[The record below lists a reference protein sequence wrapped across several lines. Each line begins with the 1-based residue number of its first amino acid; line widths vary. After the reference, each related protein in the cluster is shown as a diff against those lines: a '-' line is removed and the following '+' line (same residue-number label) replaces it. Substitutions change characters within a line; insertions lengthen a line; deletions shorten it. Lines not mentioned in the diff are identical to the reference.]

1 MRKLSLLAM
10 LIMVITA
17 LFGSVTA
24 AAADTGKGDGDN
36 VILGQQFYHPTS
48 GTVTSIYNW
57 RCPGSDN
64 HDGAD
69 IANAWGTRIR
79 AARGGGLIFKG
90 WMSGY
95 GYTIILQHASNYR
108 TLYAHLSSFVD
119 FGNHADTNQLIGYMG
134 QSGNA
139 TGPHLHFEIRR
150 YNVPLNIN
158 GSYSC
163 GESVSTFTHLR
174 QNFPD
179 LNPV

>member
-1 MRKLSLLAM
+1 MRKLGMIAVLVT
-10 LIMVITA
+10 MVAALFSSMPATA
-17 LFGSVTA
+17 LA
-24 AAADTGKGDGDN
+24 TGAKDDN
-36 VILGQQFYHPTS
+36 SIQGQQFYHPTS
-48 GTVTSIYNW
+48 GTVTSIVNW
-57 RCPGSDN
+57 RCPGSDT
-64 HDGAD
+64 HDGVD

-90 WMSGY
+90 WLDGY

-150 YNVPLNIN
+150 YNVRLNIN
-158 GSYSC
+158 GSYNC
-163 GESVSTFTHLR
+163 GEHVSTFNHLR